1 MSKHK
6 KLFEVIRSNLYGVRF
21 QDGCKAA
28 ELLGFVRTGG
38 KGSHCV
44 YARQGEAL
52 HLNFQDRDG
61 YLLSYQVKQL
71 IKMIDKYGDL

>member
-1 MSKHK
+1 ME
-6 KLFEVIRSNLYGVRF
+6 LDFRMGVK
-21 QDGCKAA
+21 QQNSWV
-28 ELLGFVRTGG
+28 LLERVVRV
-38 KGSHCV
+38 HCV

-71 IKMIDKYGDL
+71 IKMMDKYGDL